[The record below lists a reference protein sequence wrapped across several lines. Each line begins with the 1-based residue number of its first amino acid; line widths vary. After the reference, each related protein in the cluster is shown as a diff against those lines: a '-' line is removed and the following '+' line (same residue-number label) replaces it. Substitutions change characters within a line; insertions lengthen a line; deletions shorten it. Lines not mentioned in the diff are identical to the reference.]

1 MIVHFWEKGKIMRKN
16 ISAGVAFGL
25 IFLSIA
31 VTAFL
36 TVVVLQHRTNALLG
50 ELPEKQARF
59 EVIDELD
66 SVIAAHYYGKNDN
79 RTLRHAVANGYV
91 NGLSDGVS
99 KLLTADEYEAYQAQ
113 NEGRMSGVGL
123 KTEKTDSGALQVE
136 KVFDDSPAEKAGL
149 KKGDLIVAIDSIV
162 LDLTNSDESATKL
175 DSANVM
181 TVSVTFRRNGQ
192 EDTVEL
198 EKGYEA
204 SSVSAKTYQNLGY
217 LKINDFYAST
227 AQQVQQAMDTFQA
240 SGVQALILDVR
251 ENASKN
257 VENAVAVLDVFVPLN
272 GDTPA
277 ATLVDHSG
285 ETVASF
291 STSAGEVNLP
301 MAVLVSS
308 ATQSA
313 AELFACDL
321 RDFGKAQLVGAQTKG
336 DALVT
341 QSFRLSNGDSLVI
354 PVGVML
360 PFKSESFHTKGL
372 APDVAAKENA
382 PAKQL
387 SKDSQFLAAAALFL
401 Q

>member
-1 MIVHFWEKGKIMRKN
+1 MQYRNKN
-16 ISAGVAFGL
+16 L
-25 IFLSIA
+25 LY
-31 VTAFL
+31 L
-36 TVVVLQHRTNALLG
+36 DHR
-50 ELPEKQARF
+50 
-59 EVIDELD
+59 
-66 SVIAAHYYGKNDN
+66 
-79 RTLRHAVANGYV
+79 
-91 NGLSDGVS
+91 
-99 KLLTADEYEAYQAQ
+99 
-113 NEGRMSGVGL
+113 
-123 KTEKTDSGALQVE
+123 
-136 KVFDDSPAEKAGL
+136 
-149 KKGDLIVAIDSIV
+149 
-162 LDLTNSDESATKL
+162 
-175 DSANVM
+175 
-181 TVSVTFRRNGQ
+181 
-192 EDTVEL
+192 L
-198 EKGYEA
+198 EK
-204 SSVSAKTYQNLGY
+204 LH
-217 LKINDFYAST
+217 KIFWLFHPKLHLYHYIGGGAES
-227 AQQVQQAMDTFQA
+227 
-240 SGVQALILDVR
+240 
-251 ENASKN
+251 